1 MIVVLFNVRLILVE
15 SLIETT
21 PFEQLW
27 SCFGEQEE
35 RERLTLLH
43 FVLSRVNTESKYSNK
58 VDDVMELAAMSMGP
72 DTQSDSRS
80 DNLIKA
86 VINERNLPF
95 FESSFQRQA
104 SQILSSES
112 AALKEAYTAETT
124 DLDNSA
130 ILQVR

>member
-1 MIVVLFNVRLILVE
+1 ME

-21 PFEQLW
+21 PIEQLW
-27 SCFGEQEE
+27 SCLAEQDR

-58 VDDVMELAAMSMGP
+58 VDDVMELAAMSIGP
-72 DTQSDSRS
+72 DTQSNSSD

-95 FESSFQRQA
+95 FESSFQQYA
-104 SQILSSES
+104 SQVLSLEA
-112 AALKEAYTAETT
+112 AALKEAYAAKTT
-124 DLDNSA
+124 DLDDSA
-130 ILQVR
+130 ILQVYMGQ